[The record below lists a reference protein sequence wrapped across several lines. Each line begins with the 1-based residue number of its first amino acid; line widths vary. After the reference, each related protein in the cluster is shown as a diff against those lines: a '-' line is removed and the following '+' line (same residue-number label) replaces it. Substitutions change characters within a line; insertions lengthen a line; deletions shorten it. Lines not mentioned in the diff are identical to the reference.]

1 MRSKKSD
8 LYEKEQKEILNK
20 LLKIL
25 NINED
30 NNVLILNN
38 FEKDNMNICKILEL
52 GNDVRTYFN
61 INNWSYFQKKEK
73 TERKYLLLI
82 RGILSAMKINYVS
95 TSIKIKEDN
104 KWINARKYVIIT

>member
-104 KWINARKYVIIT
+104 KLINARKYVIIT

>member
-104 KWINARKYVIIT
+104 KWINARKYVIMT

>member
-8 LYEKEQKEILNK
+8 LYEKEQKEILEK
-20 LLKIL
+20 LLEIL
-25 NINED
+25 EINED

-61 INNWSYFQKKEK
+61 ITNWSYFQKKEK

-104 KWINARKYVIIT
+104 KWINARKYVIMT